1 MDSVTSI
8 FSNLDWEILLDLLL
22 GISLSA
28 ASGFR
33 VFIPLLVMS
42 VAAVIGH
49 IDLPPDFDWIET
61 NQALLVFAIASA
73 AEIAGYYIPFVDH
86 FLDIILTPAAIVAGT
101 LITASI
107 LPDTNPLLQW
117 TIAVIAGGGTAGL
130 TKGMTNIVRAIS
142 LAISAGLTNP
152 VVATI
157 ELVLAITIAVLAI
170 TVPLLAGILVIVGLL
185 LAARRIRKFLIQ
197 NPSLANAPVTDT
209 PVGNAPDEVPQ

>member
-1 MDSVTSI
+1 M
-8 FSNLDWEILLDLLL
+8 
-22 GISLSA
+22 
-28 ASGFR
+28 
-33 VFIPLLVMS
+33 
-42 VAAVIGH
+42 
-49 IDLPPDFDWIET
+49 
-61 NQALLVFAIASA
+61 
-73 AEIAGYYIPFVDH
+73 
-86 FLDIILTPAAIVAGT
+86 
-101 LITASI
+101 
-107 LPDTNPLLQW
+107 
-117 TIAVIAGGGTAGL
+117 IAGGGTAGL

>member
-1 MDSVTSI
+1 MTSI
-8 FSNLDWEILLDLLL
+8 FSNLDWEILLDFLL

-107 LPDTNPLLQW
+107 L
-117 TIAVIAGGGTAGL
+117 L
-130 TKGMTNIVRAIS
+130 T
-142 LAISAGLTNP
+142 
-152 VVATI
+152 
-157 ELVLAITIAVLAI
+157 
-170 TVPLLAGILVIVGLL
+170 
-185 LAARRIRKFLIQ
+185 Q
-197 NPSLANAPVTDT
+197 T
-209 PVGNAPDEVPQ
+209 PCCNGQSR